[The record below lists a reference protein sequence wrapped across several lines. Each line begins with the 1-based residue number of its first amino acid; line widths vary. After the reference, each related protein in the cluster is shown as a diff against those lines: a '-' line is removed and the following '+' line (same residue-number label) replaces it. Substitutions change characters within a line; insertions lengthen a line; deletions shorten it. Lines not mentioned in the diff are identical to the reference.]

1 MKAGSMDMKVVV
13 PSMKPGGMD
22 SDVSAHFGHCEVFT
36 LVELEGKKVKKAS
49 LLENPKE
56 HDCMVPVELMVK
68 RGVKTVL
75 IGGIGRNPLLG
86 MQNAGI
92 DVYIGASGK
101 VKDAI
106 SDYQQG
112 ILRLAKADDVCRG
125 CHHG

>member
-1 MKAGSMDMKVVV
+1 MKIVV
-13 PSMKPGGMD
+13 PSMKPGGLD
-22 SDVSAHFGHCEVFT
+22 ADVSAHFGHCEVFT

-56 HDCMVPVELMVK
+56 NDCMVPVELMVK

-112 ILRLAKADDVCRG
+112 VLRLANADDVCHG

>member
-1 MKAGSMDMKVVV
+1 MRIVV

-22 SDVSAHFGHCEVFT
+22 ADVSAHFGHCEVFT

-49 LLENPKE
+49 ILDNPAE

-68 RGVKTVL
+68 KGVKTVL
-75 IGGIGRNPLLG
+75 IGGIGRGPLLG
-86 MQNAGI
+86 MQDAGI
-92 DVYIGASGK
+92 AVYIGATGK

-106 SDYQQG
+106 SDFQDGY
-112 ILRLAKADDVCRG
+112 LRLAKADDVCHG